1 MCQLPLISVSKNLT
15 NTSLRKRFLKF
26 ALGRVGK
33 WFHYIRFRMVFQ
45 LQVAW
50 SEFDFQL
57 CIFKFN
63 TVRSCVSSGT
73 VFASKLKKTKM
84 MPNKRLKIS
93 CINEILPDEI
103 MILILKKLN
112 YKSLSYVRSTCRRWK
127 DIIHGFDLLKL
138 TNFSKHFQN
147 CP

>member
-1 MCQLPLISVSKNLT
+1 MGGLFRKFKNFVCIVRRITSLRIRRPVLNKQRLFYQLLMGKKRPKGYCGNKMCQLPLISVSKNLT
-15 NTSLRKRFLKF
+15 NTSLRKCFLKF

-63 TVRSCVSSGT
+63 TVV
-73 VFASKLKKTKM
+73 VFHPVLCSHLNRGKTWW
-84 MPNKRLKIS
+84 
-93 CINEILPDEI
+93 C
-103 MILILKKLN
+103 LIKD
-112 YKSLSYVRSTCRRWK
+112 WK
-127 DIIHGFDLLKL
+127 
-138 TNFSKHFQN
+138 
-147 CP
+147 

>member
-15 NTSLRKRFLKF
+15 NKSLRKRCLKF
-26 ALGRVGK
+26 GLGRVCK
-33 WFHYIRFRMVFQ
+33 WFHYRRISITYKLRHLKLNFQ
-45 LQVAW
+45 IQY
-50 SEFDFQL
+50 
-57 CIFKFN
+57 N
-63 TVRSCVSSGT
+63 SCVSSST
-73 VFASKLKKTKM
+73 VFALKLRKTKM
-84 MPNKRLKIS
+84 MFNKRLKIS

-112 YKSLSYVRSTCRRWK
+112 YKNLSYVRSTCRRWK